1 MEVKS
6 PWEARALHLPS
17 YVAKRRY
24 TRRAS
29 SSHIDQEE
37 HKVPAELR
45 NFSLYASDGT
55 LTVFTVTT
63 YQYAYN
69 TIGQYLFC
77 FHFDNSEAV
86 KWSSFLQM

>member
-24 TRRAS
+24 RAS

-37 HKVPAELR
+37 QKVPAELR
-45 NFSLYASDGT
+45 KFSLYASDGT

-63 YQYAYN
+63 YSYQYAYN
-69 TIGQYLFC
+69 IIGQYLFC